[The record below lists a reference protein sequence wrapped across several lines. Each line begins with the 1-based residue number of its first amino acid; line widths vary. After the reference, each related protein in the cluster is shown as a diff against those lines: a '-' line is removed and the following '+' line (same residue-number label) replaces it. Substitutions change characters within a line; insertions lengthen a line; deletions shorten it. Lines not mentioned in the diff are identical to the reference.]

1 MATDN
6 PMGDSRLVSL
16 HLPDAQA
23 LILRRDLGGWIES
36 LEADLREPHRLEDSD
51 RTRADLAAY
60 RRLLDGVKEGGI
72 RVPDERAARL
82 LRGAAEAHDRET
94 DYAQVVV
101 THDAMHALLAAL
113 GGER

>member
-1 MATDN
+1 MAIDN

-36 LEADLREPHRLEDSD
+36 LEADLRVPDRLDDPE
-51 RTRADLAAY
+51 RTRAEVAAY
-60 RRLLDGVKEGGI
+60 RRLLDGVKEGGMWL
-72 RVPDERAARL
+72 PDERAARL
-82 LRGAAEAHDRET
+82 LREAADAHDQAT
-94 DYAQVVV
+94 DYQEVVA